1 MKFLNLLSNVK
12 HATQNQKRNELW
24 DVEGILHNQ
33 TFKFDLRPL
42 HNNAKQG
49 SFITKADKIVYDMK
63 NEYVVV
69 DVEELHNYLKH
80 DNKKIVYLN
89 ELLKNLEWNIVLQ
102 KE

>member
-1 MKFLNLLSNVK
+1 MKFLKLLSNVK
-12 HATQNQKRNELW
+12 HATQNQKLKELW

-42 HNNAKQG
+42 QNNAKQV

-63 NEYVVV
+63 DEYIVV

-89 ELLKNLEWNIVLQ
+89 DLLSNLEWNIRLQ

>member
-1 MKFLNLLSNVK
+1 
-12 HATQNQKRNELW
+12 
-24 DVEGILHNQ
+24 
-33 TFKFDLRPL
+33 
-42 HNNAKQG
+42 
-49 SFITKADKIVYDMK
+49 MK

>member
-1 MKFLNLLSNVK
+1 MKFLELLSNVK

-42 HNNAKQG
+42 QNNAKQG
-49 SFITKADKIVYDMK
+49 SFITRADKIVYDMK
-63 NEYVVV
+63 NEYIVV

-80 DNKKIVYLN
+80 DNKKIVYLD

>member
-1 MKFLNLLSNVK
+1 MKFLKLLSNVK
-12 HATQNQKRNELW
+12 HPTQNQKLKELW

-42 HNNAKQG
+42 QNNAKQG

-63 NEYVVV
+63 DEYIVV

-80 DNKKIVYLN
+80 DNKKVVYLD
-89 ELLKNLEWNIVLQ
+89 ELLKNLEWNIRLQ

>member
-1 MKFLNLLSNVK
+1 MKFLKLLSNVK
-12 HATQNQKRNELW
+12 HPTQNQKLKELW

-42 HNNAKQG
+42 QNNSKQG

-63 NEYVVV
+63 DEYIVV

-80 DNKKIVYLN
+80 DNKKVVYLD
-89 ELLKNLEWNIVLQ
+89 ELLKNLEWNIRLQ